1 MYQPA
6 PPALLRTMHMI
17 TPGVAA
23 SLTPKSL
30 EHDAKPARPARS
42 EAAAPV
48 RAPRRLHVPRV
59 LLHLPHPHLPHRHA

>member
-1 MYQPA
+1 M
-6 PPALLRTMHMI
+6 LLTTMHMI

-30 EHDAKPARPARS
+30 EHAEKPAGGTRAK
-42 EAAAPV
+42 AAAV
-48 RAPRRLHVPRV
+48 LAPRRLHLPRV